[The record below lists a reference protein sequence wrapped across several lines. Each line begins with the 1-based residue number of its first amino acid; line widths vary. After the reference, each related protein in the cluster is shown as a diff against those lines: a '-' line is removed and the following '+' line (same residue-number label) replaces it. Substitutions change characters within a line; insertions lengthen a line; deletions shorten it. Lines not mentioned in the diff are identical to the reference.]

1 MPPNFKNF
9 KKKEET
15 QNQPQQD
22 NSPNQSQ
29 ATQQQQQSSPNQTQ
43 KAPEKKY
50 GGFWEEQEDKIQ
62 PQKTVQQQPAQSKGK
77 PNFLKKEQ
85 PAPPP
90 VPVQPQQ
97 QVNQVV
103 EEPVQKQNENTTTTQ
118 PEVQN
123 MEKQIKQVDNKVQ
136 NNSNIPLSKQ
146 FKVQSEYDLIQPEQL
161 ENPLIQFEGKSVEEV
176 IAPGGVRLKQNQNIL
191 DEFNYSAA
199 NFQTPIVGSFLIS
212 KLYSTL
218 NFQQKIRAL
227 YAIQELIRKQEKY
240 QKYFK
245 HHIQVIKSATTP
257 EGDNT
262 NAFSQEINIIS
273 TLVDNPNA
281 TVANEHVEVKFE
293 FKSNL
298 LPVNPKN
305 NNKGPSSILSP
316 HSDTNNTS
324 YQNSQNNTANYL
336 DEFDQQEQQASE
348 QKKKGFDIIKKNQ
361 LNKNENDNG
370 VRSQQNIDEVQEN
383 QQQENKQTKK
393 GFSFLK
399 KKQEVHSVQQIE
411 SPQPEVIQNQQ
422 KEATNQQ
429 PKKNAFQFIKKQNSA
444 QTNQPQQLQQH
455 QNANG
460 NGVYYQDN
468 YNPIN
473 QETKQIPQSNGT
485 NGHQSPVTNITNQF
499 DSLSINGNQLP
510 NSSNTPG
517 NQYQN
522 QSPYGGQF
530 PQHGGFSPYGQQAS
544 VPPHGFYPPNPQYGA
559 YGMYP
564 PPPYG
569 YPPAGYPYPYGYG
582 HPPQG
587 YGQPI
592 PPYGYPPYPQG
603 YGQNFIPPQQEQKQE
618 TQENKE
624 IKKDTRE
631 DAFNFIK
638 I

>member
-15 QNQPQQD
+15 QNPPQQD

-29 ATQQQQQSSPNQTQ
+29 ATQQQQQPSPNKTQ
-43 KAPEKKY
+43 KAPEKNY
-50 GGFWEEQEDKIQ
+50 GGFWEEQEDKVQ
-62 PQKTVQQQPAQSKGK
+62 PQKTVQQQPPQSKGK

-90 VPVQPQQ
+90 APIQPQQ
-97 QVNQVV
+97 QINQVV
-103 EEPVQKQNENTTTTQ
+103 VVEEQPVQKQSENTAPK

-123 MEKQIKQVDNKVQ
+123 AQKQIKEVDNKVQ

-146 FKVQSEYDLIQPEQL
+146 FKVQSEYDLIQHEQL

-218 NFQQKIRAL
+218 SFQQKIRTL

-245 HHIQVIKSATTP
+245 HHISVIKSAPAP
-257 EGDNT
+257 EGDSANV
-262 NAFSQEINIIS
+262 FSQEINLIN

-281 TVANEHVEVKFE
+281 TVANEQVEVKFE

-298 LPVNPKN
+298 LPVNTKN

-316 HSDTNNTS
+316 QSDTNNTS
-324 YQNSQNNTANYL
+324 FQNSQTNTVNYL
-336 DEFDQQEQQASE
+336 DEFDQQEQQAFE
-348 QKKKGFDIIKKNQ
+348 QKKKGFDFVKKNK
-361 LNKNENDNG
+361 LNKNENENG
-370 VRSQQNIDEVQEN
+370 VKSQQNIDEVQEN
-383 QQQENKQTKK
+383 QQQENKQAKK

-422 KEATNQQ
+422 KEATSEQ
-429 PKKNAFQFIKKQNSA
+429 PKKNAFQFIKKQNTA
-444 QTNQPQQLQQH
+444 QTTQPQQ
-455 QNANG
+455 QNTNG
-460 NGVYYQDN
+460 NGVHHYDN
-468 YNPIN
+468 STV
-473 QETKQIPQSNGT
+473 QENKQVSQPNGT
-485 NGHQSPVTNITNQF
+485 NGNHHPATNITNQF
-499 DSLSINGNQLP
+499 DSLSLNGNQQP
-510 NSSNTPG
+510 NGNNSPG
-517 NQYQN
+517 NQFQN
-522 QSPYGGQF
+522 QNPYGGQF
-530 PQHGGFSPYGQQAS
+530 PQNGGFSPYGQQAG
-544 VPPHGFYPPNPQYGA
+544 VPPHGFYPPPPPQYGA

-603 YGQNFIPPQQEQKQE
+603 YGQNFVPPQQEQQQQ
-618 TQENKE
+618 TQENKD